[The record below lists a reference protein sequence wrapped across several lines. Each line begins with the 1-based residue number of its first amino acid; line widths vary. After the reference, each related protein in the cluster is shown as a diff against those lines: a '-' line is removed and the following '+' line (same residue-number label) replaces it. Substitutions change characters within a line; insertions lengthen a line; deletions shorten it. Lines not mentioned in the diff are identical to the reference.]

1 MTPRA
6 LVMAVI
12 IAAILGVLAGVWLFG
27 LAAG

>member
-1 MTPRA
+1 MTTRA
-6 LVMAVI
+6 LLIAVI